1 MSLLEALAGA
11 RALSYRK
18 LFDGR
23 AVQST
28 MTSEEL
34 LAVCAKI
41 RGYHDEARVDALA
54 MVMTPEQT
62 ETLAAYWAPSLPPT
76 GP

>member
-1 MSLLEALAGA
+1 MAGTLTVPSLAGA

-28 MTSEEL
+28 MTADEV
-34 LAVCAKI
+34 LAVCAAI
-41 RGYHDEARVDALA
+41 RSCRSKRL
-54 MVMTPEQT
+54 P
-62 ETLAAYWAPSLPPT
+62 AP
-76 GP
+76 